1 MTIFSRRAALLC
13 LAALT
18 LSGSVY
24 AAEATSLE
32 KPKDSQES
40 SKART
45 KVQVVY
51 HVADGIEQA
60 QRALGNAF
68 NHLRAEPDT
77 KIVIVALAYGVDFL
91 VEGAKDKFGN
101 PFADRVASLSTMGVQ
116 FRVCNNT
123 LKGAKIDPATLLL
136 EAKIVTSGV
145 AEIARLQAR
154 EGYVY
159 LRP

>member
-1 MTIFSRRAALLC
+1 MKLFTRHGLLVGAVSLL
-13 LAALT
+13 LATA
-18 LSGSVY
+18 SF
-24 AAEATSLE
+24 AAEPVAANVA
-32 KPKDSQES
+32 KES
-40 SKART
+40 AGSA

-68 NHLRAEPDT
+68 NHLNAEPTT
-77 KIVIVALAYGVDFL
+77 KIVIVALAHGVDFL
-91 VEGAKDKFGN
+91 VEGAKDTYGN
-101 PFADRVASLSTMGVQ
+101 PFAARVASLSAMGVQ

-123 LKGAKIDPATLLL
+123 LKGAKIDPATLML

-145 AEIARLQAR
+145 AEITRLQAR
-154 EGYVY
+154 EAFVY